1 MVIDTGGDY
10 PQLIPVEVIK
20 DKCQLLDGM
29 QVGQK
34 ITATIDI
41 RGNEYNGKYYANI
54 QCWKW
59 EVENAAQGEQPAPE
73 HQHKVAGHTMPQG
86 AGQGGATA
94 DDEGDIPF
102 SPAINI

>member
-59 EVENAAQGEQPAPE
+59 EVENADQDEQPAPE
-73 HQHKVAGHTMPQG
+73 HQHKVAGHDMPQG
-86 AGQGGATA
+86 AGQGGT
-94 DDEGDIPF
+94 DQVNDDIPF